1 MYHRAGA
8 GNDPVLRTG
17 LLKPKMNLYLTAMK
31 KYLLWICTAAALLA
45 AGTSC
50 SDDPEVD
57 SVGRVGIQQEN
68 LTADG
73 AGEDV
78 TLNVT
83 SNAYWRIN
91 FTDPATGESIRWVT
105 ASETSGMGNT
115 AVTLKVARNRSTSGR
130 TTYVNVITESES
142 SAASIL
148 LSQGA
153 GTIGGGDGYDF
164 PISQTFSIDA
174 NLALDNAFIEG
185 AACYF
190 DDGMILR
197 RTGTPTV
204 MEFSTKTHTNP
215 TTNWYFQR
223 GVVLG
228 EWETGDALQLEIP
241 VKDEL
246 SGDLR
251 YSYGSRRDGT
261 QSAGHAWAFEWS
273 ADGENWTAFDGASSG
288 GASDATWKTI
298 DFTIPAGKK
307 IPAGGKLWI
316 RHRCT
321 DGSKAS
327 TSASNKTVAYQSAFC
342 VTKAKAEPTAVPD
355 MNDETVVFSTGFDD
369 VIDAKAAYID
379 IPLDFM
385 SSWNDGT
392 YALPREQSGIV
403 NVVSCW
409 TRPGFVQVGRGDEAL
424 ITRYTQGSYTIKLA
438 SRFETMRIS
447 KSDLKLT
454 FLASAMVDAYGVPT
468 DPGVVVKADAVSG
481 ATVEGGTLEGVANN
495 EFKPFTVY
503 VRNATPETE
512 ITITSADMASSTDDV
527 RFFLDDIVLEVEGE
541 PQRPSADD
549 PVKTDVSVVRAM
561 KGAGTVTISENYY
574 IQARVVAVDNV
585 PADCFAVQD
594 ADAGIFVKLANH
606 GFAAGDQVE
615 VVVKDALLA
624 TDADGLL
631 VVTPKAADKVTKTAA
646 PSEIPAYKAVSVVE
660 LTAGACEAMLVAL
673 PESQVVDADLA
684 KTMGGSVSL
693 ELEDHTTYTMKTYAS
708 ASFASAAV
716 PQKRGA
722 VKGLAGASFL
732 LPTSVGDLAA
742 MTGTRFGQAVYAI
755 TPIDGHL
762 YPLGKTKEFTIG
774 NATFDQAS
782 KTVTYTDGHSI
793 YKVGDTSTDFT
804 WGCYGTNKAPA
815 PNMYDARLYTTGWGG
830 DNWQENGLVFKIK
843 ATSRI
848 VGNLRFGFGWFGR
861 AADNLPKNW
870 KLLWST
876 DETTWHDGVK
886 VYSIPGTGVTTP
898 IGPDEDPGTVIFPN
912 AGSAGTLGYRTAY
925 FNLPES
931 NAVSEGGYLYMK
943 IVQADNECQNAGV
956 AIDPKHE
963 QLFINGFYLQTHE
976 RRAYHYSQLPS
987 GENVVLTEGF
997 DDGFWGPDYFAPS
1010 WQMFAG
1016 WRVKYTPPMGW
1027 TVAGSGVIEMPGYV
1041 RIGTGNTDAA
1051 SSLTT
1056 PALELLGDTPTNIT
1070 VSFKAAVLL
1079 VGATSLAPDN
1089 MTIKI
1094 TASGAGTVGSEN
1106 YFPESLTG
1114 MAATTVDQATSDQM
1128 CADYIRWYDCS
1139 VKVTG
1144 ATKDTKITFGGTGRH
1159 FFDDIVITK
1168 D

>member
-1 MYHRAGA
+1 
-8 GNDPVLRTG
+8 
-17 LLKPKMNLYLTAMK
+17 MK
-31 KYLLWICTAAALLA
+31 KYLLWICTAAALLT
-45 AGTSC
+45 AGASC

-57 SVGRVGIQQEN
+57 SVGRVGIQQES
-68 LTADG
+68 LTASG
-73 AGEDV
+73 EGEDL
-78 TLNVT
+78 TLNVN

-91 FTDPATGESIRWVT
+91 FTDPETGESIRWVT

-142 SAASIL
+142 SSASVL

-153 GTIGGGDGYDF
+153 GTVGGGDGYDF
-164 PISQTFSIDA
+164 PIYQTFSIDA
-174 NLALDNAFIEG
+174 NKALDNAFIEG

-190 DDGMILR
+190 DGGMILR
-197 RTGTPTV
+197 RTGTPTM
-204 MEFSTKTHTNP
+204 MEFSAATHNSP
-215 TTNWYFQR
+215 QQNGFQR
-223 GVVLG
+223 GVVIG

-241 VKDEL
+241 VKEEL

-261 QSAGHAWAFEWS
+261 QTAGHAWAFEWS
-273 ADGENWTAFDGASSG
+273 ADGENWIVFDGASEG
-288 GASDATWKTI
+288 GKSDLAWKTI
-298 DFTIPAGKK
+298 DFTIPADKK
-307 IPAGGKLWI
+307 IAAGGKLWI

-327 TSASNKTVAYQSAFC
+327 TSSTNKTVAYQSAFC
-342 VTKAKAEPTAVPD
+342 ITKASAEPTAVPD

-379 IPLDFM
+379 LPLDFM
-385 SSWNDGT
+385 TSWHGGN
-392 YALPREQSGIV
+392 YKLPRDYADFAVADECYI
-403 NVVSCW
+403 
-409 TRPGFVQVGRGDEAL
+409 RPGFIQAGGGDEA
-424 ITRYTQGSYTIKLA
+424 YPVGNAKCEYSQGSYTIKLEK
-438 SRFETMRIS
+438 RFETMRVL

-454 FLASAMVDAYGVPT
+454 FLASAMVDAFGVPT
-468 DPGVVVKADAVSG
+468 NPGVVVKADAKSG

-495 EFKPFTVY
+495 EFKSFTVY
-503 VRNATPETE
+503 VRNATPETQ
-512 ITITSADMASSTDDV
+512 ITITSKSDEGKTDDV
-527 RFFLDDIVLEVEGE
+527 RFFLDDIVLEIEGE

-549 PVKTDVSVVRAM
+549 PVKADISAIRAM
-561 KGAGTVTISENYY
+561 EGAGTVTISDNYF
-574 IQARVVAVDNV
+574 IQGRVVAADNV

-606 GFAAGDQVE
+606 GLSAGDQVE
-615 VVVKDALLA
+615 VVVKDGQLA

-646 PSEIPAYKAVSVVE
+646 PSEIPAYKPVSVAE
-660 LTAGACEAMLVAL
+660 LTAGTYEAMLVTL
-673 PESQVVDADLA
+673 PESQVVDADLS
-684 KTMGGSVSL
+684 KNLSGTVTL
-693 ELEDHTTYTMKTYAS
+693 ELEDNTTYTMKTYAS
-708 ASFASAAV
+708 ASFAATAV

-732 LPTSVGDLAA
+732 LPTSTEDLAA

-755 TPIDGHL
+755 APIDGHL

-804 WGCYGTNKAPA
+804 WGCFGTNKVPA

-830 DNWQENGLVFKIK
+830 DNWQDNGLVFKIK

-861 AADNLPKNW
+861 AQDNLPKNW
-870 KLLWST
+870 KLRWST
-876 DETTWHDGVK
+876 DGTSWHDGVK
-886 VYSIPGTGVTTP
+886 VYSIPGTGTTTP
-898 IGPDEDPGTVIFPN
+898 IEPNEDPGTEVFPN
-912 AGSAGTLGYRTAY
+912 AGSAGTLGYRIAY

-931 NAVSEGGYLYMK
+931 NAVPTGSYLYLK

-956 AIDPKHE
+956 AIDPTHE

-1016 WRVKYTPPMGW
+1016 WRVKYTPPTGW

-1041 RIGTGNTDAA
+1041 RIGTSNTDAA

-1056 PALELLGDTPTNIT
+1056 PALESLGDTPTNIT

-1089 MTIKI
+1089 MTLKI

-1106 YFPESLTG
+1106 YFPGSLTG
-1114 MAATTVDQATSDQM
+1114 TAAATIDQATSDQM

>member
-1 MYHRAGA
+1 MYHRAGT

-17 LLKPKMNLYLTAMK
+17 LLKPKMNFYLTIMK
-31 KYLLWICTAAALLA
+31 KYLLWICTAAVCLA

-57 SVGRVGIQQEN
+57 SVGRVGIQQES

-153 GTIGGGDGYDF
+153 GTVGGGDGYDF

-174 NLALDNAFIEG
+174 SLALDNAFIEG

-190 DDGMILR
+190 DNGMILR
-197 RTGTPTV
+197 RTGSPTV

-215 TTNWYFQR
+215 TSNWYFQR

-273 ADGENWTAFDGASSG
+273 ADGENWTEFDGASSG

-298 DFTIPAGKK
+298 DFTIPAAKK

-327 TSASNKTVAYQSAFC
+327 TSATNKTVAYQSAFC
-342 VTKAKAEPTAVPD
+342 VTKASAEPTAVPD

-409 TRPGFVQVGRGDEAL
+409 TRPGFLQVGRGDEAL
-424 ITRYTQGSYTIKLA
+424 VTRYTQGAYTIKLA
-438 SRFETMRIS
+438 SRFEAMRIS

-454 FLASAMVDAYGVPT
+454 FLVSAMVDAYGVPT
-468 DPGVVVKADAVSG
+468 DPGVVVKADAASG
-481 ATVEGGTLEGVANN
+481 AAVEGGTLEGVADN

-561 KGAGTVTISENYY
+561 KGAGTVTISDNYY

-615 VVVKDALLA
+615 VVVKDAQLA

-646 PSEIPAYKAVSVVE
+646 PSEIPAYKAVSVAE
-660 LTAGACEAMLVAL
+660 LKAGSCEAMLVTL

-684 KTMGGSVSL
+684 KTLGGSVSL
-693 ELEDHTTYTMKTYAS
+693 ELEDRTAYTMKTYAS
-708 ASFASAAV
+708 ASFASTAV
-716 PQKRGA
+716 PQKRGV

-732 LPTSVGDLAA
+732 LPTSTGDLAA

-755 TPIDGHL
+755 TPIDGHIRL
-762 YPLGKTKEFTIG
+762 LGEPQKYTYA
-774 NATFDQAS
+774 N
-782 KTVTYTDGHSI
+782 VTYADKVLTYADGNTITKTGGGTAASCALNA
-793 YKVGDTSTDFT
+793 YTS
-804 WGCYGTNKAPA
+804 GTKLSDY
-815 PNMYDARLYTTGWGG
+815 MYDARYYIGGWGG
-830 DNWQENGLVFKIK
+830 DNWQDNGLVFKMK
-843 ATSRI
+843 ATSRL
-848 VGNLRFGFGWFGR
+848 VGNLRFGFSLFG
-861 AADNLPKNW
+861 AAGSDLPKNW
-870 KLLWST
+870 KVVWSNDNVNWNEGAQILNFKT
-876 DETTWHDGVK
+876 DVTSAPEQLETSFELTGSANAGGYKLAIFNIPESRAVAEGAYLYVK
-886 VYSIPGTGVTTP
+886 VC
-898 IGPDEDPGTVIFPN
+898 
-912 AGSAGTLGYRTAY
+912 
-925 FNLPES
+925 
-931 NAVSEGGYLYMK
+931 
-943 IVQADNECQNAGV
+943 QADNVSLSGNPV
-956 AIDPKHE
+956 DPAK
-963 QLFINGFYLQTHE
+963 QVIFINGFFLTTHE
-976 RRAYHYSQLPS
+976 KRAYHTSNLPS
-987 GENVVLTEGF
+987 GENVLLTEGF
-997 DDGFWGPDYFAPS
+997 DDAFWGPDYFIPS
-1010 WQMFAG
+1010 WQYFVSHKIAYTMPENWTKAG
-1016 WRVKYTPPMGW
+1016 YVF
-1027 TVAGSGVIEMPGYV
+1027 ELPGYIRV
-1041 RIGTGNTDAA
+1041 GNSGTDAT
-1051 SSLTT
+1051 SSVTT
-1056 PALELLGDTPTNIT
+1056 PALEALGDTPANIT
-1070 VSFKAAVLL
+1070 VSFKAATLL
-1079 VGATSLAPDN
+1079 VGAKGYTPDN
-1089 MTIKI
+1089 LTIGVS
-1094 TASGAGTVGSEN
+1094 ASAGTVGSEN
-1106 YFPESLTG
+1106 YFPSSLTG
-1114 MAATTVDQATSDQM
+1114 ATVSPVDAAT
-1128 CADYIRWYDCS
+1128 ADKMDAEYIRWYDCS
-1139 VKVTG
+1139 VKVSG
-1144 ATKDTKITFGGTGRH
+1144 ATKDTKITFSCTGRH